1 MVEPELKPMS
11 FPPQS
16 PSPSPILPLRS
27 HLCESSKYSWPLLSS
42 FSVSFPSL
50 SDSGDFSVLS
60 HCSGV
65 PLCICSV
72 FLFFHF
78 YESYELRVQI
88 FWFLVECS
96 FGGMR
101 FTCLHEHELMMFEVA
116 CRNTKRCVQQN
127 PCKEQETLPVFW
139 LMIQFQEELFWLK
152 LNLFFIGYYHIKHWG
167 KKSIIK
173 LCWVR
178 NKFMLDLGCGYIYFL
193 LGYFIHVCFYF
204 SVMSKS

>member
-1 MVEPELKPMS
+1 MTPSVVILSLLP
-11 FPPQS
+11 FPLWLWGFQCPF
-16 PSPSPILPLRS
+16 
-27 HLCESSKYSWPLLSS
+27 PLLRCA
-42 FSVSFPSL
+42 SL
-50 SDSGDFSVLS
+50 YLF
-60 HCSGV
+60 C
-65 PLCICSV
+65 V